1 MPKKETGEHC
11 SPSGE
16 FMNLDALAVP
26 PPIEADNIQQHQQI
40 TLERSIVN
48 GAGAHS
54 INDQPG
60 EEEYSPP
67 ENLDELA
74 APSPVGGSI
83 GVDRPQGFLEDH
95 RASTTQVR
103 SRESSQ
109 IDDAVANHEESPS
122 FWQSDRRPLKTT
134 KVSEGHPRVSRL
146 VIELYTISHLIFF
159 SILGTLARLGL
170 QALTFYPG
178 APVQTSVLWANVA
191 GSLVIG
197 FLVEDR
203 KLFREHVSSS
213 AASLPLPSTPQA
225 RSDEERQKNKLRPLS
240 PHKRSIPL
248 YIGLATGFCGS
259 FTSFSSFTRD
269 AFLALANALPVSV
282 SNTSTSPV
290 DPASSVARN
299 GGYSFMALL
308 AVIITTVA
316 LSISALLVGA
326 QLALAVEQYMPSI
339 PYLFTRKFV
348 DRGIVF
354 LAWGSWLGAI
364 LMALWPPD
372 RPGGPSYNSGQEHWR
387 GRVLFAIVFA
397 PLGCLARFY
406 FSLLMNAKIASFP
419 LGTFAINIIGT
430 AMEGMFWDLQH
441 SPSTVGGG
449 VLGCQVLQGMMDGFC
464 GAATTVSTWVTELR
478 GLKRRHAWV
487 YGGASVLIGVG
498 VMVGVM
504 GGSLWGRGWE
514 GVLCS

>member
-1 MPKKETGEHC
+1 MH
-11 SPSGE
+11 
-16 FMNLDALAVP
+16 M
-26 PPIEADNIQQHQQI
+26 IEAEQL
-40 TLERSIVN
+40 TLERSIVVN

-54 INDQPG
+54 INDQTG

-67 ENLDELA
+67 AEYENLDEPA
-74 APSPVGGSI
+74 ALSPVGSI
-83 GVDRPQGFLEDH
+83 RVDRPQGFLEDH
-95 RASTTQVR
+95 RASTTHVR

-109 IDDAVANHEESPS
+109 KDDAVANHEESPS
-122 FWQSDRRPLKTT
+122 FWQSDRRPQKTT

-146 VIELYTISHLIFF
+146 VTELYTISHLIFF

-191 GSLVIG
+191 GSLLIG

-203 KLFREHVSSS
+203 KLFDEHVSSS
-213 AASLPLPSTPQA
+213 LPPPSTPQA
-225 RSDEERQKNKLRPLS
+225 RNDEERQKKQLRPLS
-240 PHKRSIPL
+240 PHKRTIPL

-282 SNTSTSPV
+282 SNTSTSPI
-290 DPASSVARN
+290 DPASTLARN

-339 PYLFTRKFV
+339 PYLFARKFV
-348 DRGIVF
+348 DRGVLF

-372 RPGGPSYNSGQEHWR
+372 RSGGPSYNSGQEHWR
-387 GRVLFAIVFA
+387 GRVLFAIIFA

-406 FSLLMNAKIASFP
+406 FSLLLNAKVASFP

-441 SPSTVGGG
+441 SPSTVGGE

-478 GLKRRHAWV
+478 GLKKRHAWV
-487 YGGASVLIGVG
+487 YGGASVLVGVG

-504 GGSLWGRGWE
+504 GGSLWGQGWK